1 MLPSLIITELRNV
14 WIELYEKSLPLQLIL
29 SWLLRRLQ
37 SLWLTVLFGRPYSA
51 RFVGYYRLN
60 IRLQSRF
67 SMMLRANLIGVLR
80 LLMRQGTIRRQQ
92 VAALFQLE
100 RCRTHPK
107 LSMAPTAI
115 SSALI
120 YMLSWTFWAPSN
132 AATSSVAPTAVA
144 LTLFTMASPKPATS
158 RALRIQAVAGLH
170 PLQYLPVRF
179 AALFHLGLAAPDL
192 SFRSVWALESAS
204 CKL

>member
-29 SWLLRRLQ
+29 SWLLCRLQ

-107 LSMAPTAI
+107 LSMAPTAN

-120 YMLSWTFWAPSN
+120 YMLSLTFWAHFN
-132 AATSSVAPTAVA
+132 AVTSSVAATVDA
-144 LTLFTMASPKPATS
+144 LTSFMMASLIPAIS
-158 RALRIQAVAGLH
+158 RALRIRAVAGLH
-170 PLQYLPVRF
+170 PPQYLPVPF
-179 AALFHLGLAAPDL
+179 ADLFRLVVVAPAL
-192 SFRSVWALESAS
+192 SFRSVWALESTS
-204 CKL
+204 CNL